1 MSAFPDI
8 CIRGAGITG
17 RVLAL
22 LLAREK
28 LRVALVAPPASAS
41 QKPGQKPGQKPD
53 VRAYAINP
61 AGQKLLAGLRC
72 WPAPE
77 HATPVMEMQV
87 RGDQHGQLRFTAA
100 MQGVPALNWI
110 VDVPVLENLLAEAVR
125 FAPGI
130 EVTPEA
136 VPAPLTVI
144 CEGRDS
150 ATREALGAGW
160 QAFAYPQH
168 AVAAR
173 LACERPH
180 EQVARQWFTPEG
192 EIVALLPLD
201 GPAGR
206 RVALVWSAR
215 PEHAAQLMALPPEA
229 FAAEAAAA
237 SEHALGA
244 LALEGD
250 RACWPLMLGRASR
263 WSGPMPGRPG
273 QSWALAGDAAHAMHP
288 LAGQGLNTGL
298 GDVACLA
305 ATLAQRE
312 YWRSVG
318 DARLLRR
325 YARARA
331 LPVAAMQCATDGL
344 QHLFDAPG
352 SDALSATLAA
362 PLAALRNWGMNG
374 VNHLPALKHWLAR
387 QAM

>member
-1 MSAFPDI
+1 MSTSHPDI

-22 LLAREK
+22 MLAREK
-28 LRVALVAPPASAS
+28 LRVALVAPAPDPSAA
-41 QKPGQKPGQKPD
+41 PRAPD

-61 AGQKLLAGLRC
+61 AAQKLLATLRC

-77 HATPVMEMQV
+77 HATPVMQMQV
-87 RGDQHGQLRFTAA
+87 HGDQRGQLAFSAA

-110 VDVPVLENLLAEAVR
+110 VDVPVLEGLLADAAR
-125 FAPGI
+125 FAPGV
-130 EVTPEA
+130 EVVDEPLA
-136 VPAPLTVI
+136 APLTVI
-144 CEGRDS
+144 CEGRAS

-160 QAFAYPQH
+160 QATPYPHH

-173 LACERPH
+173 LACEQPH
-180 EQVARQWFTPEG
+180 GQVARQWFTPAG

-215 PEHAAQLMALPPEA
+215 PEHAAELMVLPPEA
-229 FAAEAAAA
+229 FAAEVAAV
-237 SEHALGA
+237 SENALGA
-244 LALEGD
+244 LTLEGD
-250 RACWPLMLGRASR
+250 QDHARACWPLMLGRASR
-263 WSGPMPGRPG
+263 WCGPMPGHPG

-312 YWRSVG
+312 YWRSVA
-318 DARLLRR
+318 DLRLLRR

-331 LPVAAMQCATDGL
+331 LPVAAMQGVTDGL
-344 QHLFDAPG
+344 QQLFGQPG
-352 SDALSATLAA
+352 NA
-362 PLAALRNWGMNG
+362 LAALRNWGMNS
-374 VNHLPALKHWLAR
+374 VNHLGPLKLWLAR

>member
-1 MSAFPDI
+1 MSAFQADI

-28 LRVALVAPPASAS
+28 LRVALMAPPERASKA
-41 QKPGQKPGQKPD
+41 PD

-160 QAFAYPQH
+160 QAVPYPQH

-192 EIVALLPLD
+192 EIAALLPLD

-244 LALEGD
+244 LALEGE
-250 RACWPLMLGRASR
+250 RACWPLMLGRSSGWR
-263 WSGPMPGRPG
+263 GPMPGRPG

-305 ATLAQRE
+305 PTLAQRE

-344 QHLFDAPG
+344 QQLFGQPDC
-352 SDALSATLAA
+352 A
-362 PLAALRNWGMNG
+362 PLAALRNWGLSG
-374 VNHLPALKHWLAR
+374 VNQLPALKRWLAR

>member
-41 QKPGQKPGQKPD
+41 QKPGQKPD

-263 WSGPMPGRPG
+263 WSGPMPGRCG
-273 QSWALAGDAAHAMHP
+273 QSWVLAGDAAHAMHP

-298 GDVACLA
+298 GDAACLA

-352 SDALSATLAA
+352 SDALSTTLAA